1 MFFHFSILMII
12 FKKKGEKFDQN
23 EYDNVFNSIEYNLRE
38 LGFGDVSVNKKMKD
52 LNKILY
58 DILLKLTDPKS
69 KIFIINKNLITIYF
83 EGLKHAE
90 DDIYQKFEQYFL
102 DFYQFCSE
110 LSYKNMIRE
119 ALNFKG

>member
-1 MFFHFSILMII
+1 MYQ
-12 FKKKGEKFDQN
+12 KKKGIKLDQDL
-23 EYDNVFNSIEYNLRE
+23 YDSLFHNIEYNLRE

-90 DDIYQKFEQYFL
+90 DDIYQKFERYFL
-102 DFYQFCSE
+102 DFYEFCSE
-110 LSYKNMIRE
+110 LSYKNMIRN
-119 ALNFKG
+119 LHKFNN

>member
-1 MFFHFSILMII
+1 
-12 FKKKGEKFDQN
+12 
-23 EYDNVFNSIEYNLRE
+23 
-38 LGFGDVSVNKKMKD
+38 MKD

-90 DDIYQKFEQYFL
+90 DDIYQKFERYFL
-102 DFYQFCSE
+102 DFYEFCSE
-110 LSYKNMIRE
+110 LSYKNMIRN
-119 ALNFKG
+119 LHKFKK